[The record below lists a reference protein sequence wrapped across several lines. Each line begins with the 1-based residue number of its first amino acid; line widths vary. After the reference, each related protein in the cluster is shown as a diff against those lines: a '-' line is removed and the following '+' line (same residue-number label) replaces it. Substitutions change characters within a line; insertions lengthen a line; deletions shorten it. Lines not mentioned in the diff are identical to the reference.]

1 MAQTPAVVRKT
12 TPAPLGRDPFHAL
25 RAEMDRMFDRFA
37 GGFGFPSLWRALDM
51 EPDWER
57 SFSFAAPAV
66 DIVEDDKAYRID
78 AELPG
83 LSEKD
88 VDVSLSGDTLVL
100 KGERR
105 QEHEEKRKNHYLSE
119 RSYGAFQR
127 SFALPEG
134 VDRDKIAAT
143 FSKGVLSITL
153 PKTSQAQQQKKI
165 EVKAT

>member
-37 GGFGFPSLWRALDM
+37 GGFGFPSLWRALDV

-100 KGERR
+100 KGSAARSTKRR
-105 QEHEEKRKNHYLSE
+105 GRTTICLS
-119 RSYGAFQR
+119 
-127 SFALPEG
+127 
-134 VDRDKIAAT
+134 AAT
-143 FSKGVLSITL
+143 ARSSAASPCPKVSIATRSRRLSPRECSPSRRRRPRKRSSRRRSK
-153 PKTSQAQQQKKI
+153 
-165 EVKAT
+165 